1 MTTKN
6 TDHTKPRIL
15 GVRIVRMVDTDP
27 DTSYLGT
34 YTDTAEENAI
44 VRATGEFV
52 RDIRRREAIVY
63 KAKFLAE
70 LAFWND
76 DIKRR
81 IYFEEK
87 AERLENKWEDVN
99 EIPDRCGGY
108 RRFFIPD
115 AAGEKP
121 GTKAWRTCAK
131 QDFDRMER
139 LCNDEWCYLFI
150 RAEADVCF
158 AGLDVVQTLSS
169 GGLGGVESDSDD
181 LYLAGVESEEKDALR
196 DILAAAG
203 FPQEDITAAFENA
216 EVINR

>member
-1 MTTKN
+1 MNTKN

-15 GVRIVRMVDTDP
+15 GVRIVREVDTDP
-27 DTSYLGT
+27 DTSYLGK

-52 RDIRRREAIVY
+52 RDIRRREAIID
-63 KAKFLAE
+63 KARFLADQ
-70 LAFWND
+70 ADWND
-76 DIKRR
+76 DTKRR
-81 IYFEEK
+81 NYFEDK
-87 AERLENKWEDVN
+87 AGRLENKWTDVN
-99 EIPDRCGGY
+99 EIPDRGREY
-108 RRFFIPD
+108 RFFVPYG
-115 AAGEKP
+115 AGEEP

-139 LCNDEWCYLFI
+139 LCTGEWCYLYI

-158 AGLDVVQTLSS
+158 AGSDVVQTMTS

-196 DILAAAG
+196 DILASAG
-203 FPQEDITAAFENA
+203 FPQEDFAEAFENVEA
-216 EVINR
+216 VNK